1 METCLKF
8 DAVLM
13 LTWSDWYTEP
23 RSNRYHYAVRFA
35 ATLPVFFLQHGYE
48 KTRRIRVEKS
58 GEANIDIIQVSVD
71 LDDQQLSEVI
81 ALLCAR
87 GIKRP
92 LLWIYDVHHY
102 QALIEAMP
110 CAFRVYHATEDYF
123 TASVGFTVDTKTL
136 GPAVARLL
144 GKVDYL
150 VACSEGVA
158 QSCLT
163 EGGYSGAYAVVENGC
178 DGEFYL
184 EIMARCGSGVSD
196 GRPSAIFQGGIN
208 LRLDYD
214 LLIGLAASMT
224 DWDFEFCGRAL
235 LNKQWEV
242 LKAFP
247 NVKYHGDLQPEA
259 VGELMSRATVGLIPF
274 IQDKYILQSLP
285 LKAYEYVACG
295 LPVVSVPITALE
307 RESTLFSIQTTV
319 AGFAAAIRTVAETR
333 FDVGLLA
340 KRREAALANSYDR
353 RFDAMVNGL
362 LAARDRAGR
371 TKTRAAVAILYDG
384 MGSLHVSTIREHLGA
399 FGEYSRHDITFISA
413 SAGYWQRG
421 PAETSRLLDFAV
433 FDAVIVHYSVR
444 TSVPG
449 HLDEGVARALERYH
463 GLKMLF
469 IQDEYESVEISRA
482 LMERLQFNVVY
493 TCVPETS
500 VGKVYPA
507 YRFPSTEFL
516 PTLTGYVPEDATL
529 EQHALPLAERRLAIA
544 YRGRELPLIYGELGY
559 EKYRIGMEMKALAS
573 SRNIPVDIEVDDSKR
588 IDGADWY
595 KFLGSARATLGTESG
610 SNVFDFDG
618 TLKNR
623 IAQRLKQRPDDSPRE
638 AAAEILASH
647 EGQIK
652 MNQVSPKIFEAIR
665 LRTALILFEGEYSG
679 AVRPNEHFIPLRKDF
694 SNIDEVFEKLGDDLF
709 LTQMTERA
717 YRDVVVS
724 GRYSY
729 QRFVEGVDVDI
740 DSRAYRRMPANRL
753 RGPQL
758 LVGDDGT
765 IREALPA
772 MPTGVWRGVHPLGRP
787 LLLTEITNWQRGSK
801 DALVGPIG
809 PAEQTV
815 LGQLRVTVFRVARW
829 GWRRTPQWLQTKILV
844 LARRA
849 LMHLSIIG
857 ASSTLLFRATRW
869 AWHCLP
875 RNTRIQLARMLA
887 RD

>member
-1 METCLKF
+1 MTLAAEF

-13 LTWSDWYTEP
+13 LTSSDWKTEP
-23 RSNRYHYAVRFA
+23 RSNRYHFATRFA
-35 ATLPVFFLQHGYE
+35 KFLPVLFLQHASE
-48 KTRRIRVEKS
+48 NRERIRVEETQIENLDLVHVEC
-58 GEANIDIIQVSVD
+58 GVGMEQV
-71 LDDQQLSEVI
+71 LDVI
-81 ALLCAR
+81 RLLNAR

-92 LLWIYDVHHY
+92 LLWIYDPKDY
-102 QALIEAMP
+102 LALIDAMP
-110 CAFRVYHATEDYF
+110 GAFRVYHATEDYF

-184 EIMARCGSGVSD
+184 EILAHCGSGVAN
-196 GRPSAIFQGGIN
+196 GRPIAIFQGGIN
-208 LRLDYD
+208 LRLDYE

-247 NVKYHGDLQPEA
+247 NVKYHGDLPPEA

-340 KRREAALANSYDR
+340 KRREAALANSYNR
-353 RFDAMVNGL
+353 RFEAMVGGL
-362 LAARDRAGR
+362 LTARGRAR
-371 TKTRAAVAILYDG
+371 CAKARAAVAVLYDG
-384 MGSLHVSTIREHLGA
+384 MNSLHVSTIREHLEA

-413 SAGYWQRG
+413 AAGYWQRG
-421 PAETSRLLDFAV
+421 PAELSTLLDFAV
-433 FDAVIVHYSVR
+433 FDAVIVHPSVR
-444 TSVPG
+444 LSVPG
-449 HLDEGVARALERYH
+449 HLDEGIVRVLERYH

-469 IQDEYESVEISRA
+469 IQDEHENVEISRA

-507 YRFPSTEFL
+507 YRFPATEFL

-529 EQHALPLAERRLAIA
+529 EQHALPLAERKLAIA

-559 EKYRIGMEMKALAS
+559 EQYRIGMEMKALAS
-573 SRNIPVDIEVDDSKR
+573 RRNIPVDIELDDSKR
-588 IDGADWY
+588 IDGADGY

-610 SNVFDFDG
+610 SNVFDVDG

-638 AAAEILASH
+638 VAAEILASH

-665 LRTALILFEGEYSG
+665 LRTALILFEGEYSD

-717 YRDVVVS
+717 YRDVVAS

-729 QRFVEGVDVDI
+729 RRFVEGVDVDI
-740 DSRAYRRMPANRL
+740 GSRVYRRMPANRL

-772 MPTGVWRGVHPLGRP
+772 MPAGVWRGVHPLGRP
-787 LLLTEITNWQRGSK
+787 LLLTEIANWQKGAEQ
-801 DALVGPIG
+801 ALVGPIG
-809 PAEQTV
+809 PAEQNV

-829 GWRRTPQWLQTKILV
+829 GWRRMPQWLQAKILV

-875 RNTRIQLARMLA
+875 RNTRIRLARMLA
-887 RD
+887 RH